1 MANDVSR
8 CDHSRM
14 TGRYLDVDVFAS
26 ELPRQRVPAD
36 DTVGGFPTTG
46 ARLLGGIGGTEIGI
60 QEMTPGMVR
69 DVECDEVFVVLA
81 GRGSVEFQD
90 GEVVPLTPGAVVRLH
105 RGDRTIWHIA
115 ETLRKVYIAG

>member
-1 MANDVSR
+1 
-8 CDHSRM
+8 M

-26 ELPRQRVPAD
+26 TMPRQRVPAD

-46 ARLLGGIGGTEIGI
+46 ARLLGGIGATQIGI

-69 DVECDEVFVVLA
+69 DEECDEVFVVLT

-90 GEVVPLTPGAVVRLH
+90 GEVIPLTPGAVVRLH
-105 RGDRTIWHIA
+105 KGDRTIWHVA
-115 ETLRKVYIAG
+115 ETLRKVYITG